1 MKFQREITP
10 SIVIA
15 DQPTEADLASLK
27 ASGFVGVVNL
37 RNDGE
42 PEQPIGTAEEGE
54 KAHALGLDYIHM
66 GVGSA
71 PLLEEDVDAV
81 CDFIDEHAEQG
92 KVLVH
97 CRKGGRAAAVVLL
110 YEAAPRRA
118 GRCVRGRSAKG
129 RAMGL
134 EVDGGLRTMVET
146 YLDDHRKIDS

>member
-1 MKFQREITP
+1 MNFQRTITP
-10 SIVIA
+10 AIVIA

-42 PEQPIGTAEEGE
+42 PEQPLSTSDEGE
-54 KAHALGLDYIHM
+54 KAKSLGLDYIHM

-71 PLLEEDVDAV
+71 PLLESGVDSV
-81 CDFIDEHAEQG
+81 CQFLDEHTKDG

-110 YEAAPRRA
+110 YEALKEGWEPSEAA
-118 GRCVRGRSAKG
+118 TKG

-134 EVDGGLRTMVET
+134 EVDGGLRTLVET
-146 YLDDHRKIDS
+146 YLDDHRKVE

>member
-1 MKFQREITP
+1 MNFQREITP
-10 SIVIA
+10 AIVIA

-27 ASGFVGVVNL
+27 EAGFVGVVNL

-42 PEQPIGTAEEGE
+42 PEQPLSTAEEGE
-54 KAHALGLDYIHM
+54 RVRALGLDYVHM

-71 PLLEEDVDAV
+71 PLMESGIDTV
-81 CDFIDEHAEQG
+81 CKFLDEQTKEG

-110 YEAAPRRA
+110 YEALSEGWKPSEAA
-118 GRCVRGRSAKG
+118 EKG
-129 RAMGL
+129 KEIGL

-146 YLDDHRKIDS
+146 YLDDHRKVE